1 MRERLLAAAK
11 VAAFPVFYL
20 ACLGL
25 FGYLKFPYD
34 RLRDRLV
41 LEFEKRGKPG
51 QHLEIGKLGS
61 YWLTGVELANVK
73 LHIPPEEPA
82 PGIPDFGGGSAKETV
97 ITIDEAHARVRI
109 LPLLIGR
116 VRLDFWAS
124 AFGGEIK
131 GTVPVGDGKGD
142 VDITIDRIEIGKIEP
157 LAQTVGVPI
166 KGIASGKIAL
176 AAQDGKFSKANG
188 SVELTIEGAAVS
200 DGKTKIQG
208 LIELPQ
214 AKLGTITFVGEA
226 KDGQLKVSKLAAN
239 GPDLELAGDGKIAL
253 KEPWSEAIADI
264 FLRFKFTDT
273 YRGKNATTKSLLG
286 EPGSATPGLI
296 EMQVPK
302 MKKAKRPDG
311 FFGWHIY
318 GPLKKLKFDPTTAD
332 YAAGSSPAAPAKR
345 GKDSPFGG
353 GARKALPLG
362 PSTAKPTDANPP
374 PTPAANGE
382 PEPARPAGDVVPRRA
397 PALPDVVAPINL
409 PPLVAPAPQP
419 APTPPPE
426 QPAAPAPQ
434 PEQPAAPA
442 PQPEQPAAPD
452 QPVPVP

>member
-1 MRERLLAAAK
+1 MRERLLVAAK
-11 VAAFPVFYL
+11 LAAFPLFYL

-61 YWLTGVELANVK
+61 YWLTGVELSNVK
-73 LHIPPEEPA
+73 LHIPPDEPA
-82 PGIPDFGGGSAKETV
+82 PGLPDFAGAAGTAKETV
-97 ITIDEAHARVRI
+97 ITIDEAHARVRV

-142 VDITIDRIEIGKIEP
+142 VEVVIDKVEIGKIEP
-157 LAQTVGVPI
+157 FAQTIGVPVR
-166 KGIASGKIAL
+166 GTASGKIAL
-176 AAQDGKFSKANG
+176 AATDGKFSKANG
-188 SVELTIEGAAVS
+188 TVEMTIEGAAVS

-214 AKLGTITFVGEA
+214 AKLGTITFLGEA
-226 KDGQLKVSKLAAN
+226 KDGQLKVSKLSAN

-253 KEPWSEAIADI
+253 KEPWSEAIADL
-264 FLRFKFTDT
+264 FLRFKFTDA
-273 YRGKNATTKSLLG
+273 YRNKNATTKSLLG
-286 EPGSATPGLI
+286 EPGSSTPGLI

-302 MKKAKRPDG
+302 MRKAKRPDG
-311 FFGWHIY
+311 FYGWHIY
-318 GPLKKLKFDPTTAD
+318 GPLKKLKFDPSTAD
-332 YAAGSSPAAPAKR
+332 FAAASSAAPAKR
-345 GKDSPFGG
+345 GKDSLMGG
-353 GARKALPLG
+353 RRTPNLPLG
-362 PSTAKPTDANPP
+362 PSTAK
-374 PTPAANGE
+374 
-382 PEPARPAGDVVPRRA
+382 AGDATPPSAPERDSDSAKPPGEIPRRA

-409 PPLVAPAPQP
+409 PTPTSMPPGALAPPPPAPESS
-419 APTPPPE
+419 APPPE
-426 QPAAPAPQ
+426 QPA
-434 PEQPAAPA
+434 PEQPA
-442 PQPEQPAAPD
+442 PEQPA
-452 QPVPVP
+452 Q